1 MASLVDGSKPTP
13 PPLAGGRGVVPA
25 PADASRAGN
34 PALPIGQNDYRT
46 TGNTGNS
53 PWTAPRE

>member
-1 MASLVDGSKPTP
+1 MASLVDGSKPT
-13 PPLAGGRGVVPA
+13 

-34 PALPIGQNDYRT
+34 PALPIGQTIAGN